1 MGSGRRPG
9 IGFVDV
15 TGEAISPF
23 RARVAIL
30 ASTVTLFGAVV
41 GWFQASSS
49 REEDGAARAAAEA
62 GIVGLR
68 AQVEATSTFRRDL
81 GIHVASTLVTASAAR
96 DAARARAL
104 GRAPE
109 LAFPLGEDAA
119 RLDEVGVEL
128 EALSPVVDDE
138 TTTARQAELEE
149 SADRARL
156 EQLVAS
162 ISSGRHG
169 DKADA
174 FVAVLALLAA
184 VLAMLGLS
192 LVVEQ
197 TARWVLVVPAL
208 VVLVAAVVATA
219 SIVRRDVGEVPE
231 RAVAAVA
238 EGDRLLVEGDFDR
251 ALERFDDAVD
261 ASPGFA
267 VALDRRSQASF
278 LAGLPASGRDVAS
291 IPDDDALAA
300 AIADARSAIDQGSID
315 PATTS
320 NLGWFLFLDG
330 DAEAAA
336 ELFRSAREA
345 SDDDAVV
352 RFRLGTALLALD
364 DEDAATEAFEEGLEI
379 VDESRDLDRFSAL
392 AVARSDLQT
401 LRSVYEPD
409 DLGSA
414 PAEIEGVLADFELR
428 RRGPSADSSFV
439 DDIVDG
445 SPDASVVDIAM
456 LPTPQSITPDIEVDG
471 IEPGTPMA
479 FLWFYRADD
488 AQPFRQLDG
497 EASFDRFDD
506 PSTDIVAGVLDEG
519 CLPAGEYLLELFVG
533 DELIGGQSTSLERPL
548 GDLEPLE
555 LTRMGTRLC
564 VPEGWEVS
572 VEDFSDV
579 LAPRTILRGPEGE
592 SLSLSTSAIGA
603 AADDRTE
610 AELMDAGLSVAE
622 SLGTLIGGPEDGGP
636 VGVVSFAGSLRL
648 DDSRQQRVRVGDDE
662 ALAVVSVGP
671 DRVTRV
677 LLFQARSEEEL
688 DALVSELQPSITF
701 RSADLQI
708 DDS

>member
-1 MGSGRRPG
+1 MTS
-9 IGFVDV
+9 
-15 TGEAISPF
+15 EAISPF

-30 ASTVTLFGAVV
+30 ASAVTLLGAVV

-49 REEDGAARAAAEA
+49 RDEDAAASAAARA

-109 LAFPLGEDAA
+109 LAVPLGEDAA
-119 RLDEVGVEL
+119 RLDELGLEL
-128 EALSPVVDDE
+128 EALSPVVDGE
-138 TTTARQAELEE
+138 TTAARQAELEE

-162 ISSGRHG
+162 TTSGRHG

-184 VLAMLGLS
+184 VLALLGLS

-197 TARWVLVVPAL
+197 AARWVLLVPAL
-208 VVLVAAVVATA
+208 VVLAAAVVATA
-219 SIVRRDVGEVPE
+219 SIARRDVSEVPQ

-238 EGDRLLVEGDFDR
+238 EGDRLLVEGDFEQ

-261 ASPGFA
+261 ASPDFA

-278 LAGLPASGRDVAS
+278 LAGLPPSGADLGS
-291 IPDDDALAA
+291 IPDDDALDA
-300 AIADARSAIDQGSID
+300 AIADARSAIDLGSID

-330 DAEAAA
+330 DAEAAT
-336 ELFRSAREA
+336 ELFRAARDA

-364 DEDAATEAFEEGLEI
+364 DEDAATDAFDEGLEI
-379 VDESRDLDRFSAL
+379 VDDSRDLDRFSAL

-401 LRSVYEPD
+401 LRSVYDAD

-414 PAEIEGVLADFELR
+414 PAEIEGALADFELR
-428 RRGPSADSSFV
+428 RRAPTSDSSFV

-445 SPDASVVDIAM
+445 SPDAAVTAIDM
-456 LPTPQSITPDIEVDG
+456 LPTPQSITPDIEIDG
-471 IEPGTPMA
+471 VEPGTPMA
-479 FLWFYRADD
+479 FLWFHRADD
-488 AQPFRQLDG
+488 EQPFRQLDG
-497 EASFDRFDD
+497 EASFERFDD
-506 PSTDIVAGVLDEG
+506 PSTDVIAGVLDEG

-533 DELIGGQSTSLERPL
+533 DELIGGGSASLERPL
-548 GDLEPLE
+548 GDLERLE
-555 LTRMGTRLC
+555 LTRMGTTLC
-564 VPEGWEVS
+564 VPAEWEVS
-572 VEDFSDV
+572 AEDFSDV
-579 LAPRTILRGPEGE
+579 LAPRTILRGPDGE
-592 SLSLSTSAIGA
+592 SLSLGTSAIDA
-603 AADDRTE
+603 TADDRTE
-610 AELMDAGLSVAE
+610 DQLMDAVLATAR
-622 SLGTLIGGPEDGGP
+622 SLGTLIGGPTDGHP
-636 VGVVSFAGSLRL
+636 VSVASFGGNLRL

-662 ALAVVSVGP
+662 ALFVVSVGP
-671 DRVTRV
+671 DRVSRV
-677 LLFQARSEEEL
+677 LLFEARSEQEL
-688 DALVSELQPSITF
+688 DALAAELQPSITF
-701 RSADLQI
+701 RGADLEI
-708 DDS
+708 DD